1 MTQVDQAMSQITQD
15 TLETMLHCHILLLE
29 FSGTALNHQVTDIDF
44 SLLLSSSLSVTLVSP
59 GQARVQPGWD
69 TLVTTTLVTATN
81 THQPLEP
88 TQLLILNLLP
98 PHYTTLPACLL
109 CMNWLGK
116 SRFQIDLAAVQ
127 SL

>member
-69 TLVTTTLVTATN
+69 TLVTTTLAL
-81 THQPLEP
+81 HWSQPP
-88 TQLLILNLLP
+88 TPIN
-98 PHYTTLPACLL
+98 H
-109 CMNWLGK
+109 
-116 SRFQIDLAAVQ
+116 
-127 SL
+127 